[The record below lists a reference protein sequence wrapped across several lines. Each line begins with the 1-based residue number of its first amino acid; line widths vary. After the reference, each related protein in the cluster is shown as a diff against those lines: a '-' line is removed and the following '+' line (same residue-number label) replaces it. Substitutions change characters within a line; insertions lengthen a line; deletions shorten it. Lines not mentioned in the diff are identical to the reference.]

1 LVVVGSDDTWR
12 QRLMIATLCC
22 NSIGVAGFR
31 SAAGLHVMDR
41 HPEGP
46 IELLLPAPRKLRL
59 LGVDV
64 HVGPVDPQDITEVD
78 GIRCTTI
85 ERTLCD
91 LGAVEPWWVVEYALE
106 SAWRSGLDLRSL
118 QARIDQLHRPGQH
131 GTKVAQELVVEARL
145 QGRPTE
151 SALEVRLEA
160 IIGDIEGV
168 VRQHVV
174 RDDTGAFVARVDF
187 AIPRARLAIEAH
199 SKQFHSGAEA
209 ERRDL
214 RRHER
219 LVACGW
225 SVEYVTSEQMKDP
238 SKVRAPILRI
248 SRGT

>member
-1 LVVVGSDDTWR
+1 
-12 QRLMIATLCC
+12 
-22 NSIGVAGFR
+22 
-31 SAAGLHVMDR
+31 MDR

-225 SVEYVTSEQMKDP
+225 SVEYVTSEQMRDP